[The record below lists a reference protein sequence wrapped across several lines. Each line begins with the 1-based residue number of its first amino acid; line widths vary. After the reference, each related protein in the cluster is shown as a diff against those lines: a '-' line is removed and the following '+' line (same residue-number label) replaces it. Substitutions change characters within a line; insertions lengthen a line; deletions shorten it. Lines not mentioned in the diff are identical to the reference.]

1 MLQDSLLKINGT
13 AIQSPSEYRFGIYD
27 VSDPDSGRTLDGVMH
42 KNRVARKRKL
52 ELKWKGISVEQCSSI
67 LSAFSPEYVNVTYAD
82 FLSLSYETRTFYAGD
97 QLAPLV
103 WWTAQGQI
111 IEELS
116 FNIIEV

>member
-1 MLQDSLLKINGT
+1 MIKEALLRINGVV
-13 AIQSPSEYRFGIYD
+13 IKSPSEYRFGIYD

-42 KNRVARKRKL
+42 KNRVTRKRKI
-52 ELKWKGISVEQCSSI
+52 ELKWKGISVEECSSI
-67 LSAFSPEYVNVTYAD
+67 LSAFAAEYVQVTYAD

-103 WWTAQGQI
+103 WWTDQGQI